1 MANTNPTPETYIPFT
16 KRYVMHKILNYGKP
30 YTNYTTYKPIENQDN
45 IETIYVDNQNCN
57 SNSNSNSNNYTQ
69 NHGEDISYQ
78 DISYYVEIHYTKAS
92 KKRKY
97 ETILKSHEID
107 ILLEKYG
114 NKV

>member
-1 MANTNPTPETYIPFT
+1 
-16 KRYVMHKILNYGKP
+16 MHKILNYGKP
-30 YTNYTTYKPIENQDN
+30 YTNYTTYKPIENTDN
-45 IETIYVDNQNCN
+45 IETIYVDNQSCN
-57 SNSNSNSNNYTQ
+57 SNNCTQ
-69 NHGEDISYQ
+69 NYCEDISYQ

>member
-1 MANTNPTPETYIPFT
+1 MANINTTPETYIPFT

-30 YTNYTTYKPIENQDN
+30 YTNYTTYKPIENTDN
-45 IETIYVDNQNCN
+45 IETIYVDNQSCN
-57 SNSNSNSNNYTQ
+57 SNSNSNNCTQ
-69 NHGEDISYQ
+69 NYCEDISYQ